1 MITSIA
7 ELDNF
12 LEEYNEI
19 KEKVYNICEKYCHA
33 RNFSIEFFGIAKDN
47 IEVSGTECIYGC
59 NDYAE
64 FSFPAEWLFLS
75 PEDLDKAYEEKMQK
89 DLEKKREEAKRDAEK
104 ASKELENKEKAELAR
119 LKAKYEHS

>member
-19 KEKVYNICEKYCHA
+19 KEKVYNICKKYCGA
-33 RNFSIEFFGIAKDN
+33 QNFSVELFDINKDN

-64 FSFPAEWLFLS
+64 FSFPAKWLFLS
-75 PEDLDKAYEEKMQK
+75 PEELDIAYKEKTQK
-89 DLEKKREEAKRDAEK
+89 DLAEKCEKAKIAAEEAA
-104 ASKELENKEKAELAR
+104 KELENKEKAELAR
-119 LKAKYEHS
+119 LKAKYEQS

>member
-19 KEKVYNICEKYCHA
+19 KEKVYNICKNYCHA
-33 RNFSIEFFGIAKDN
+33 RNFSIESFEIFNNTID
-47 IEVSGTECIYGC
+47 VSGTECICGC

-75 PEDLDKAYEEKMQK
+75 PEDLDKAYKEKMQK
-89 DLEKKREEAKRDAEK
+89 DLEEKREKAKREAEAEARK
-104 ASKELENKEKAELAR
+104 IEIKERLELER
-119 LKAKYEHS
+119 LKAKYEGQ